1 MRWVRVILEYLLV
14 GYLIFTFDSSW
25 VHYQMASLSSFR
37 GNIYPVEDTESQNC
51 FRDKDKIV

>member
-1 MRWVRVILEYLLV
+1 MLEYLLV